1 MNCSSISFRRFACA
15 RITLD
20 CQSRMPVPTD
30 INAMIRTKQSV
41 KRVLMSTRE
50 ISAIIRAA
58 LTDDDSPSTGL
69 STSSMAEPYQ
79 KVRPHDTSQKVE
91 PYQTKTIA

>member
-1 MNCSSISFRRFACA
+1 
-15 RITLD
+15 
-20 CQSRMPVPTD
+20 MPVPTD

-58 LTDDDSPSTGL
+58 LTDGDSPSTGL
-69 STSSMAEPYQ
+69 STSFMAEPYQ
-79 KVRPHDTSQKVE
+79 KVRPYYTSHIIE
-91 PYQTKTIA
+91 PYQTATI